1 MELPLTSGVT
11 ILKTAKLCYN
21 SKTDQWVVLWDNI
34 TEYEYR
40 LLLIQFLNDHNQWVY
55 SGALVL
61 TGCTN
66 AYVLIECPMDDT
78 VEVTDVRIT
87 SPQKGSPC
95 AMTEPDFF
103 FWKVRQS
110 YMLVFTAE
118 ELCSHKTR
126 CHFKYCIFTARK
138 LRKVMFSEASV
149 SHSVHG

>member
-1 MELPLTSGVT
+1 M
-11 ILKTAKLCYN
+11 
-21 SKTDQWVVLWDNI
+21 
-34 TEYEYR
+34 
-40 LLLIQFLNDHNQWVY
+40 LIQLLNHYNQWICL
-55 SGALVL
+55 GALVL

-103 FWKVRQS
+103 FWKVIQS

-118 ELCSHKTR
+118 EACSYNTR
-126 CHFKYCIFTARK
+126 RHFK
-138 LRKVMFSEASV
+138 
-149 SHSVHG
+149 